1 VAKNNSTSNSRL
13 YGVCYDKED
22 SVERYASNG
31 WQFGCSRM
39 LGPMEITEWNELQVL
54 LGEVRMSSEEDE
66 ISWGLSEL
74 KVFTTNSLYKFLTT
88 GGIRSSLACKI

>member
-1 VAKNNSTSNSRL
+1 
-13 YGVCYDKED
+13 
-22 SVERYASNG
+22 
-31 WQFGCSRM
+31 
-39 LGPMEITEWNELQVL
+39 MEITEWNELQVL

-88 GGIRSSLACKI
+88 GGIRSSLACKIWKCKVPLKIKVFLWQAFQDRVQTA